1 MGISI
6 QHCKG
11 SRDTMSEVKWNDR
24 FNIGVEIVDRAHK
37 KLFSIVGKLLSL
49 TEDAEKQ
56 KHACQEGIKYFKSYT
71 MKHFAEEEAYMR
83 KIGYPDY
90 EIHKS
95 LHDNMQ
101 NHTLPALEQEME
113 SQDYSAESIQHF
125 LGICVGWLNAH
136 IMIEDYAI
144 TGKTAHKWKHKATED
159 ELVSLEKAVIQTFHD
174 LFRLEAELVSDNYS
188 GEDFASGK
196 ALCYRLNYHKQG
208 GQNRQVVLIYEEQMV
223 YKLISGLLGKQVNR
237 IDKTIVEAMK
247 LISNKFMGCMET
259 HYAVGEGDKLE
270 KINTLT
276 FEQVARAFEFEKQ
289 YPPYS
294 LLFRTE
300 KGDYFAMC
308 IR

>member
-1 MGISI
+1 
-6 QHCKG
+6 
-11 SRDTMSEVKWNDR
+11 MSEVKWNDR

-259 HYAVGEGDKLE
+259 HFAVGEGDKLE

>member
-1 MGISI
+1 
-6 QHCKG
+6 
-11 SRDTMSEVKWNDR
+11 MSEVKWNDR

-83 KIGYPDY
+83 KIGYLDY

-196 ALCYRLNYHKQG
+196 ALCYRLNYHKQS

-259 HYAVGEGDKLE
+259 HFAVGEGDKLE

>member
-1 MGISI
+1 MG
-6 QHCKG
+6 
-11 SRDTMSEVKWNDR
+11 EVKWNDR

-101 NHTLPALEQEME
+101 NHTLPALEEEME
-113 SQDYSAESIQHF
+113 SQNYSAESIQHF

-144 TGKTAHKWKHKATED
+144 TGKASHKWVHKASED
-159 ELVSLEKAVIQTFHD
+159 ELVSLEKAVIQTVHE

-196 ALCYRLNYHKQG
+196 VLCYRLKYHRQV
-208 GQNRQVVLIYEEQMV
+208 GQDRQVVLIYEEQMV
-223 YKLISGLLGKQVNR
+223 FKLISGLLGKQVDR
-237 IDKTIVEAMK
+237 VDKTIVEAMK

-259 HYAVGEGDKLE
+259 HFAAVEGDQLE

-276 FEQVARAFEFEKQ
+276 FEQVVRAFEFEKQ

-308 IR
+308 IK

>member
-1 MGISI
+1 
-6 QHCKG
+6 
-11 SRDTMSEVKWNDR
+11 MSEVKWNDR
-24 FNIGVEIVDRAHK
+24 FNIGVEIVDHAHK

-71 MKHFAEEEAYMR
+71 MKHFAEEEAYMK

-90 EIHKS
+90 EIHKR

-101 NHTLPALEQEME
+101 NHTLPALEEEME
-113 SQDYSAESIQHF
+113 SQNYSAESIQHF

-144 TGKTAHKWKHKATED
+144 TGKTSHKWVHKASED
-159 ELVSLEKAVIQTFHD
+159 ELVSLEKAVIQTFHE

-196 ALCYRLNYHKQG
+196 ALCYRLKYQKQDG
-208 GQNRQVVLIYEEQMV
+208 HNRQVVLIYEEQMV
-223 YKLISGLLGKQVNR
+223 FKLISGLLGKQVDR
-237 IDKTIVEAMK
+237 VDKTIVEAMK
-247 LISNKFMGCMET
+247 LISDKFMGCMET
-259 HYAVGEGDKLE
+259 HFAEGERDKLE

-276 FEQVARAFEFEKQ
+276 FEQVVRAFEFEKQ

-308 IR
+308 IK